1 MNNTMQLYNY
11 QLAIIEKSRMEFAR
25 HKRVCVSLPTGAGKS
40 VVAARIIQLMLEK
53 NPRSKVW
60 FCVPRLELI
69 PQMRRTLARFNIFC
83 GEISAKTKDFL
94 NAVCVCSK
102 DTIMRLTS
110 TPTPDVV
117 FFDEAHVAIEQ
128 QRAIAD
134 RFPHAYIIGLTATP
148 EIADGRPMLFTNQ
161 PNGKTLGLYQAL
173 VISHSIPELQRLG
186 ALAGL
191 DYKSISETDAEKFG
205 LLDTGLVEVGQAIDT
220 VLCYGD
226 VVQEYEKY
234 GAGKPAIG
242 FAPTIAIADK
252 CVAMLNAAGH
262 NWRRISGDMPF
273 KKRQVLIDALV
284 NRRIDGLVNAM
295 LLTYGFDAPCV
306 EYAFSVRY
314 VRSRTLWVQM
324 VGRCLRAYTGKQ
336 KAVFVDHTGCCYHFK
351 EQNKPFLFDDENPK
365 WHFAG
370 KNLCRCQFKMEDL
383 CTHKTKRKK
392 PHCLWDVTRACN
404 APLYYFR
411 DPSCKPGNTA
421 CSEIIKLTEHEQRA
435 RELQQI
441 NAKVIS
447 VNLHTQIK
455 AALEKGILT
464 EGQAVERLIAY
475 SDLMGYHPLWVY
487 YFINKGKQEIN
498 YETLTLIA
506 RVKGYKQ
513 GWVAYEARRIQE
525 KTREL

>member
-11 QLAIIEKSRMEFAR
+11 QLAIIEKSRAALAQ
-25 HKRVCVSLPTGAGKS
+25 HKRICVSLPTGAGKS
-40 VVAARIIQLMLEK
+40 VVAAKIIQMMLDK
-53 NPRSKVW
+53 NPRYKVW

-83 GEISAKTKDFL
+83 GEISAKTKDFF

-102 DTIMRLTS
+102 DTIIRVTS

-134 RFPHAYIIGLTATP
+134 RFPYAYIIGLTATP
-148 EIADGRPMLFTNQ
+148 EIADGRSMLLTNQ
-161 PNGKTLGLYQAL
+161 PK
-173 VISHSIPELQRLG
+173 LG

-234 GAGKPAIG
+234 GKGKPAIG

-262 NWRRISGDMPF
+262 TWRRISGDMPF
-273 KKRQVLIDALV
+273 KKCQELIDALI

-295 LLTYGFDAPCV
+295 LLTCGFDAPCV

-351 EQNKPFLFDDENPK
+351 EPDKPFLFDDENLK

-383 CTHKTKRKK
+383 CTHKAKRKK

-411 DPSCKPGNTA
+411 DPSCKPGNTV
-421 CSEIIKLTEHEQRA
+421 CSEIIKLTEHEQRE

-455 AALEKGILT
+455 AAFEKGILS
-464 EGQAVERLIAY
+464 EGQA
-475 SDLMGYHPLWVY
+475 S
-487 YFINKGKQEIN
+487 KGSSLTARSWGIIR
-498 YETLTLIA
+498 YGCTTLSIKASKESTM
-506 RVKGYKQ
+506 
-513 GWVAYEARRIQE
+513 RR
-525 KTREL
+525 